1 MFAVF
6 CALAPLPVF
15 ELVSELEPVLEPEV
29 APEFD
34 PELEPVPVLELEL
47 ENPK

>member
-15 ELVSELEPVLEPEV
+15 ELVSELEPVHELEV
-29 APEFD
+29 APWSE
-34 PELEPVPVLELEL
+34 PELESVPVLKLVLGVE
-47 ENPK
+47 

>member
-1 MFAVF
+1 MFADF

-29 APEFD
+29 AP
-34 PELEPVPVLELEL
+34 
-47 ENPK
+47 